1 MSRSRRRFLAD
12 LSHGMIAAS
21 VGAGLATDITSYAFA
36 KEGDAGR
43 LAFGSRQPLVELL
56 QQTPVEKLLP
66 VVVEKIRGGVAL
78 NELVAAAA
86 LANASAFGGEDYI
99 GFHTLMA
106 LKPTLDLA
114 ENLPDERK
122 ALPVLKVLYRNSA
135 RLAETGAAKEPALRP
150 VTAGAFPSS
159 DSGEALRQLV
169 RDRKRDEAEAAFAA
183 AATRSPETLLSDC
196 LSVVEDGAE
205 VHRVVLVHRSWDMV
219 SLVGPEQ
226 AHALLR
232 QSLRYC
238 LKNEEYSGRHFS
250 ELRTLLPK
258 TLDQHKLIG
267 RAVGTKTMDDA
278 TLDKFVETLFAATP
292 DQAADAAGA
301 ALAEGF
307 APEAIAEAVSL
318 AANQLVLRDAG
329 RMGNQVSPGKPAG
342 SVHGDSIGVHASD
355 SANAWRNIARYAGDR
370 HAIVAT
376 ILSAYQVALDRIQR
390 GGDFAGWKARPTAES
405 LGVFDSRIATTK
417 NDAASHLVELNRAVR
432 ANEQEI
438 ACAAVARCFASGMEA
453 GPIFAALAR
462 FATSE
467 DGALHAEKYFR
478 TCREEYTGTRAAFRQ
493 RHVIGLARVTAS
505 EFGKVAPGYAEACE
519 QLKVSDERLG

>member
-1 MSRSRRRFLAD
+1 MSRSRRRFLSD

-21 VGAGLATDITSYAFA
+21 VGTALATDLTSFAFA
-36 KEGDAGR
+36 KEGGDER
-43 LAFGSRQPLVELL
+43 LDFGARQPLVDLL
-56 QQTPVEKLLP
+56 QQTSPEQMLP
-66 VVVEKIRGGVAL
+66 AVIEKIRNGLAL
-78 NELVAAAA
+78 SDLVAAAA

-106 LKPTLDLA
+106 LKPTLDLV
-114 ENLPDERK
+114 EYTPDARK
-122 ALPVLKVLYRNSA
+122 ALPVLKVLYRNSS
-135 RLAETGAAKEPALRP
+135 RLADTHAAHDPVLRP
-150 VTAGAFPSS
+150 VAAGEFPSS
-159 DSGEALRQLV
+159 DSGETVRQFV
-169 RDRKRDEAEAAFAA
+169 RDRQREQAEAAFAA
-183 AATRSPETLLSDC
+183 AAKRSPETLLSEC

-238 LKNEEYSGRHFS
+238 LKNEEHSAKYFTEMRSM
-250 ELRTLLPK
+250 LPK

-267 RAVGTKTMDDA
+267 RSVGTKTMDDE
-278 TLDKFVETLFAATP
+278 TLERFVEMLFTSTP
-292 DQAADAAGA
+292 SQAADAAGA

-307 APEAIAEAVSL
+307 APDAIGEAVSL
-318 AANQLVLRDAG
+318 AANQLVLRDVG
-329 RMGNQVSPGKPAG
+329 RKGNQVQPGKPEG

-355 SANAWRNIARYAGDR
+355 SANAWRNIARYGGDR
-370 HAIVAT
+370 HAMIAT
-376 ILSAYQVALDRIQR
+376 ILSAYQVALDRTQR
-390 GGDFAGWKARPTAES
+390 GGDFANWKARPTADALEIVDGKNPENKKCHG
-405 LGVFDSRIATTK
+405 LGDIQ
-417 NDAASHLVELNRAVR
+417 RAIE

-438 ACAAVARCFASGMEA
+438 ACAATYRYLEGGHAVGNLFSAFAG
-453 GPIFAALAR
+453 

-478 TCREEYTGTRAAFRQ
+478 TVREEYNASRPAFRN
-493 RHVIGLARVTAS
+493 RHLIALARVTAS

-519 QLKVSDERLG
+519 QLRVENDRKA